1 MLPTTATGTYQLQE
15 ITERPA
21 EVPMGNIEVTMP
33 KVFFVH
39 EKKSI
44 IVEQGLTILEAAR
57 RAGVTIESPCN
68 ALGSCGK
75 CRVHTGSGSV
85 LACQTPV
92 EKDLVVSLPD
102 YAGENQSL
110 QILSRGSDFTY
121 EKQPCISKRFRDGKT
136 LVYGGETLLG
146 EEAGDTTAEQYG
158 LAVDIGTT
166 TLVTALVDLWG
177 GKTLALE
184 SVLNPQA
191 AYAQD
196 VLGRI
201 HFASQGEG
209 LFVLHRAFLE
219 ALEQMIRTLTE
230 TNRVRREH
238 IYEVVYSGNTTMLH
252 LACGVDPV
260 SLGQFPYRPKLFG
273 GHHVS
278 AEKLGISPFG
288 LIWLPPIISAFVGA
302 DISSGILASGL
313 DEKQGATLFIDIGTN
328 GEMVLAKDG
337 NLAAASTA
345 AGPAFEGMNIS
356 CGMRASRGAIE
367 SFSVHKGVPSY
378 ELIGGSTSGDD
389 PPVGICGSGLLDIT
403 GELLREGLIGKNGRF
418 VSPETGA
425 YPEALGKCMG
435 QQDGKSAFF
444 ITQKVYLA
452 QRDIRQIQLA
462 KGAIRCG
469 IEMLLARF
477 RMHAEAIDSVE
488 IAGSFGYHL
497 KVANL
502 LGIGLLPAEFAGK
515 LVFLGNSSLTGSIA
529 FLMNTRFRSKMIE
542 LVKRVEPVELANDT
556 AFERTFIK
564 YLSF

>member
-1 MLPTTATGTYQLQE
+1 MPT
-15 ITERPA
+15 
-21 EVPMGNIEVTMP
+21 
-33 KVFFVH
+33 VFFVH

-44 IVEQGLTILEAAR
+44 AVEQGLTILEAAR

-68 ALGSCGK
+68 AIGSCGK
-75 CRVHTGSGSV
+75 CRVHTGFCSV

-92 EKDLVVSLPD
+92 EKDLVITLPD
-102 YAGENQSL
+102 YTGENQSL

-121 EKQPCISKRFRDGKT
+121 EKQPYISKRFQNGKT

-146 EEAGDTTAEQYG
+146 EEMGDTTAEQYG

-166 TLVTALVDLWG
+166 TLVTALVDLCED
-177 GKTLALE
+177 KTLAVE
-184 SVLNPQA
+184 SVLNPQT

-209 LFVLHRAFLE
+209 LFVLHRVFLE

-278 AEKLGISPFG
+278 AEELGISPFG
-288 LIWLPPIISAFVGA
+288 IIWLPPIISAFVGA
-302 DISSGILASGL
+302 DITSGILASGL
-313 DEKQGATLFIDIGTN
+313 DEKRGATLFIDIGTN

-356 CGMRASRGAIE
+356 CGMRASRGAIA
-367 SFSVHKGVPSY
+367 SFCVHKGIPSY
-378 ELIGGSTSGDD
+378 ELIGGNASGDD
-389 PPVGICGSGLLDIT
+389 PPAGICGSGLLDIT
-403 GELLREGLIGKNGRF
+403 GELLREGVIGKNGRF
-418 VSPETGA
+418 VPPETGV
-425 YPEALGKCMG
+425 YHEALGNCMG

-477 RMHAEAIDSVE
+477 SMKAEAIDSVE

-497 KVANL
+497 KAANL
-502 LGIGLLPAEFAGK
+502 LSIGLLPAAFTGK
-515 LVFLGNSSLTGSIA
+515 LVFLGNSSLTGGMA
-529 FLMNTRFRSKMIE
+529 FLMHTGFRSKMIE
-542 LVKRVEPVELANDT
+542 LVKRVDSVELVNDK